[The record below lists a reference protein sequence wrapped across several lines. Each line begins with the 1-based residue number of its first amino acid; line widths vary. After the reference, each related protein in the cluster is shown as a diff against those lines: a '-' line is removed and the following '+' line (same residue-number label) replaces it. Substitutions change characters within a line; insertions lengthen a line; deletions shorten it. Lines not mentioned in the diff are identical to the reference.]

1 MRAVPRTMAHTSRGG
16 TNPPYVASAGGSS
29 SNAQSYHARPRTW
42 AAGWA
47 MGGRIFIA
55 LYVWCVTAICGGL
68 GGHDPTSGR
77 CHAPLRG
84 GCGASSVSK
93 LLSPGHGRVQKGHA
107 LTPADDTGPGRGRRG
122 PNVSLSSESIPRH
135 GSGVNQIHWLNWL
148 QWS

>member
-1 MRAVPRTMAHTSRGG
+1 MRAVPRTVAHTSRGS

-29 SNAQSYHARPRTW
+29 SNAQSYHACPRTW

-84 GCGASSVSK
+84 GCGASSVLK
-93 LLSPGHGRVQKGHA
+93 LLLPGHERVRQGHT
-107 LTPADDTGPGRGRRG
+107 LTASDVTGARPWASWSQRL
-122 PNVSLSSESIPRH
+122 SLSSESIPRH
-135 GSGVNQIHWLNWL
+135 GSGVN
-148 QWS
+148 